1 MFPILL
7 AATLTMAC
15 GERQDRAY
23 EPVYST
29 TAQEERKEYIFG
41 IHPQRNPER
50 LHAVF
55 GPLIDYL
62 NERVRDVRFVF
73 EASRN
78 YDIFD
83 HKIET
88 RRFQFVLPNPYE
100 TLLAI
105 EHGYRV
111 FAKMGSDADLRGLIV
126 VRRDSGIE
134 SVDQLRGKAM
144 GFPAPTAL
152 AATMLPK
159 HFLFTRGLDYRRD
172 LEVRYVGSMES
183 SLMNVYMGNVAAG
196 TVYPPAW
203 RMFLKERPAIAAALH
218 IVWETES
225 LPNNSVMARDDV
237 PPALVAQVRKSL
249 MAMPETPQGR
259 QVLAL
264 MDLTQF
270 EAASD
275 NTYDLVRGFLEQYRD
290 SFGQGH

>member
-1 MFPILL
+1 MFPVLL
-7 AATLTMAC
+7 AAALTMAC
-15 GERQDRAY
+15 GERQERAY
-23 EPVYST
+23 EPAYST
-29 TAQEERKEYIFG
+29 TTQGERKEYIFG

-62 NERVRDVRFVF
+62 NERVRDVHFVF

-83 HKIET
+83 DKIES

-111 FAKMGSDADLRGLIV
+111 FAKMGNDADLRGLIV
-126 VRRDSGIE
+126 VRRDGSIE
-134 SVDQLRGKAM
+134 SVDDLRGKVM

-183 SLMNVYMGNVAAG
+183 SLMNVYVGNVAAG

-203 RMFLKERPAIAAALH
+203 RMFLKERPALAAALR
-218 IVWETES
+218 IVWETEP

-237 PPALVAQVRKSL
+237 PPSLVAQVGESL
-249 MAMPETPQGR
+249 LTMPETPRGR

-264 MDLTQF
+264 MDLTEF

-275 NTYDLVRGFLEQYRD
+275 STYDPVRRFLAQYRD
-290 SFGQGH
+290 IFGQGH